1 MSLLVHHFCPARV
14 INVGF
19 YPYLNVVEVI
29 GMKVLI
35 LSADE
40 FEDLELIYPLHRLK
54 EEGHEV
60 YVASFKR
67 GKITGKHGYS
77 VEVQLSFDEV
87 DPDEF
92 DALVLP
98 GGKAPE
104 RVRLNEKVL
113 MITKKM
119 FEDGKPVASI
129 CHGPQIL
136 ISAGVLKGRKGTSTI
151 TIRDDVKNA
160 GAEWIDA
167 EVVVD
172 GNWVS
177 SRHPGDLYAW
187 MREFVKLLK

>member
-1 MSLLVHHFCPARV
+1 
-14 INVGF
+14 
-19 YPYLNVVEVI
+19 
-29 GMKVLI
+29 MKVLF

-54 EEGHEV
+54 EDGHEV

-77 VEVQLSFDEV
+77 VEAQLSFEEV

-104 RVRLNEKVL
+104 RIRLNEKAVA
-113 MITKKM
+113 IARKF

-129 CHGPQIL
+129 CHGPQVL
-136 ISAGVLKGRKGTSTI
+136 ISAGVLKGRKGTSVI

-160 GAEWIDA
+160 GAEWVDA

-177 SRHPGDLYAW
+177 SRHPGDLHAW
-187 MREFVKLLK
+187 MREFVKLLR

>member
-1 MSLLVHHFCPARV
+1 
-14 INVGF
+14 
-19 YPYLNVVEVI
+19 
-29 GMKVLI
+29 MKVLF

-40 FEDLELIYPLHRLK
+40 FEDLELIYPLHRLM

-67 GKITGKHGYS
+67 GTITGKHGYS
-77 VEVQLSFDEV
+77 VEAKLAFDEV

-104 RVRLNEKVL
+104 RVRLNEKAIE
-113 MITKKM
+113 ITRKM
-119 FEDGKPVASI
+119 FEAGKPVASI

-136 ISAGVLKGRKGTSTI
+136 ISAGVLRGRKGTSTI
-151 TIRDDVKNA
+151 TIRDDVRNA
-160 GAEWIDA
+160 GAEWVNE

-177 SRHPGDLYAW
+177 SRHPGDLHAW
-187 MREFVKLLK
+187 MREFVKLLR

>member
-1 MSLLVHHFCPARV
+1 MEVYRV
-14 INVGF
+14 
-19 YPYLNVVEVI
+19 
-29 GMKVLI
+29 KVLF
-35 LSADE
+35 LSADD
-40 FEDLELIYPLHRLK
+40 FEDIELIYPLHRIK

-60 YVASFKR
+60 FVASNK
-67 GKITGKHGYS
+67 KDYITGKHGYK
-77 VEVQLSFDEV
+77 VKVDLTFDEV

-104 RVRLNEKVL
+104 RVRINEKAVA
-113 MITKKM
+113 IARKM
-119 FEDGKPVASI
+119 FNDGKPVATI

-136 ISAGVLKGRKGTSTI
+136 ISAGVLKGRKGTCVI
-151 TIRDDVKNA
+151 TIKDDLINA
-160 GAEWIDA
+160 GAEFIDK

>member
-1 MSLLVHHFCPARV
+1 
-14 INVGF
+14 
-19 YPYLNVVEVI
+19 
-29 GMKVLI
+29 MKVLF
-35 LSADE
+35 LSAND
-40 FEDLELIYPLHRLK
+40 FEDVELIYPLHRLK

-60 YVASFKR
+60 YIASFER
-67 GKITGKHGYS
+67 GKITGKHGYT
-77 VEVQLSFDEV
+77 VEVQLAFDEV

-104 RVRLNEKVL
+104 RVRLNEKAVA
-113 MITKKM
+113 ITKKM

-136 ISAGVLKGRKGTSTI
+136 ISAKVLKGRKGTSTI
-151 TIRDDVKNA
+151 TIRDDVINA
-160 GAEWIDA
+160 GAEWVN
-167 EVVVD
+167 EPVVVD

-187 MREFVKLLK
+187 MREFVKLLR

>member
-1 MSLLVHHFCPARV
+1 MRV
-14 INVGF
+14 LF
-19 YPYLNVVEVI
+19 
-29 GMKVLI
+29 
-35 LSADE
+35 LSADG
-40 FEDLELIYPLHRLK
+40 FEDLELIYPFHRLR

-60 YVASFKR
+60 YVASFER

-77 VEVQLSFDEV
+77 VEVQLAFDEV

-104 RVRLNEKVL
+104 IVRLNAKAVE
-113 MITKKM
+113 ITRRM
-119 FEDGKPVASI
+119 FEAGKPVASI

-136 ISAGVLKGRKGTSTI
+136 ISAGVLRGRKGTSYPG
-151 TIRDDVKNA
+151 IRDDMRNA
-160 GAEWIDA
+160 GVEWVD
-167 EVVVD
+167 EPVVVD

-187 MREFVKLLK
+187 MREFVKLLR

>member
-1 MSLLVHHFCPARV
+1 
-14 INVGF
+14 
-19 YPYLNVVEVI
+19 
-29 GMKVLI
+29 MKILF

-77 VEVQLSFDEV
+77 VEVQLTFEEV

-104 RVRLNEKVL
+104 RVRLNDDAVK
-113 MITKKM
+113 ITRKIFK
-119 FEDGKPVASI
+119 DGKPVASI
-129 CHGPQIL
+129 CHGPQVL
-136 ISAGVLKGRKGTSTI
+136 ISAGVLKGRKGTSVVTI
-151 TIRDDVKNA
+151 KDDVVNA
-160 GAEWIDA
+160 GAEWTDR

-177 SRHPGDLYAW
+177 SRHPGDLHAW
-187 MREFVKLLK
+187 MKEFVKLLR

>member
-1 MSLLVHHFCPARV
+1 
-14 INVGF
+14 
-19 YPYLNVVEVI
+19 
-29 GMKVLI
+29 MKVLF
-35 LSADE
+35 LSADD

-60 YVASFKR
+60 YVASFER
-67 GKITGKHGYS
+67 GRIQGKHGYT
-77 VEVQLSFDEV
+77 VKVDLSFDEV
-87 DPDEF
+87 DPEEF

-104 RVRLNEKVL
+104 RVRLNGNAL
-113 MITKKM
+113 NIARKM
-119 FEDGKPVASI
+119 FLDGKPVASI

-136 ISAGVLKGRKGTSTI
+136 ISAGVLKGRRGTSVI
-151 TIRDDVKNA
+151 TIKDDVVNA
-160 GAEWIDA
+160 GAEYVDA

>member
-1 MSLLVHHFCPARV
+1 
-14 INVGF
+14 
-19 YPYLNVVEVI
+19 
-29 GMKVLI
+29 MKVLF
-35 LSADE
+35 LSADG
-40 FEDLELIYPLHRLK
+40 FEDLELIYPLHRIK

-60 YVASFKR
+60 YVASFQR

-77 VEVQLSFDEV
+77 VNVDLSFDEV

-104 RVRLNEKVL
+104 IVRLNEKAIA
-113 MITKKM
+113 ITKKM

-151 TIRDDVKNA
+151 TIRDDVINA
-160 GAEWIDA
+160 GAEWVDT

>member
-1 MSLLVHHFCPARV
+1 
-14 INVGF
+14 
-19 YPYLNVVEVI
+19 
-29 GMKVLI
+29 MKVLF

-40 FEDLELIYPLHRLK
+40 FEDLELIYPFHRLK
-54 EEGHEV
+54 EENHEV
-60 YVASFKR
+60 YVASFER
-67 GKITGKHGYS
+67 GRITGKHGYS
-77 VEVQLSFDEV
+77 VNADLAFDEA

-104 RVRLNEKVL
+104 RVRLDEKAVA
-113 MITKKM
+113 IAKKM

-136 ISAGVLKGRKGTSTI
+136 ISAGVLRGRRGTSVI
-151 TIRDDVKNA
+151 TIRDDVRNA
-160 GAEWIDA
+160 GAEWVDA

-177 SRHPGDLYAW
+177 SRHPGDLHAW
-187 MREFVKLLK
+187 MREFVRLLR

>member
-1 MSLLVHHFCPARV
+1 
-14 INVGF
+14 
-19 YPYLNVVEVI
+19 
-29 GMKVLI
+29 MKVLF

-77 VEVQLSFDEV
+77 VNVDLAFDEV

-104 RVRLNEKVL
+104 RVRLNGDAVR
-113 MITKKM
+113 ITKKM

-136 ISAGVLKGRKGTSTI
+136 ISAGVLKGRRGTSTI
-151 TIRDDVKNA
+151 TIRDDVINA
-160 GAEWIDA
+160 GAEWLDK

-187 MREFVKLLK
+187 MREFVKLLH

>member
-1 MSLLVHHFCPARV
+1 
-14 INVGF
+14 
-19 YPYLNVVEVI
+19 
-29 GMKVLI
+29 MKVLF
-35 LSADE
+35 LSAND

-60 YVASFKR
+60 HIASFEK
-67 GKITGKHGYS
+67 GEIMGKHGYS
-77 VEVQLSFDEV
+77 VNADLAFSEV

-104 RVRLNEKVL
+104 RVRISEDAVK
-113 MITKKM
+113 IARKM
-119 FEDGKPVASI
+119 FMDGKPVASI

-136 ISAGVLKGRKGTSTI
+136 ISAGVLKGRKGTCVVTI
-151 TIRDDVKNA
+151 KDDLINA
-160 GAEWIDA
+160 GAEYIDA

>member
-1 MSLLVHHFCPARV
+1 
-14 INVGF
+14 
-19 YPYLNVVEVI
+19 
-29 GMKVLI
+29 MKVLF
-35 LSADE
+35 LSADG
-40 FEDLELIYPLHRLK
+40 FEDLELIYPLHRIK

-60 YVASFKR
+60 DVAGVQG

-77 VEVQLSFDEV
+77 VNVDLAFEEV

-104 RVRLNEKVL
+104 IVRLNERAIE
-113 MITKKM
+113 ITRKM
-119 FEDGKPVASI
+119 FEAGKPVASI

-136 ISAGVLKGRKGTSTI
+136 ISAGVLKGRKGTSTV

-160 GAEWIDA
+160 GAEWVNE

-187 MREFVKLLK
+187 MREFVKLLR

>member
-1 MSLLVHHFCPARV
+1 V
-14 INVGF
+14 
-19 YPYLNVVEVI
+19 
-29 GMKVLI
+29 KVLF
-35 LSADE
+35 LSAND
-40 FEDLELIYPLHRLK
+40 FEDVELIYPLHRLK

-60 YVASFKR
+60 YIASFER
-67 GKITGKHGYS
+67 GKITGKHGYT
-77 VEVQLSFDEV
+77 VEVQLAFDEV

-98 GGKAPE
+98 GGRAPE
-104 RVRLNEKVL
+104 RVRLNEKAVA
-113 MITKKM
+113 IAKKM

-136 ISAGVLKGRKGTSTI
+136 ISAKVLKGRKGTSYAG
-151 TIRDDVKNA
+151 IRDDVINA
-160 GAEWIDA
+160 GADWVNR

-187 MREFVKLLK
+187 MREFVKLLR